1 MMASGAFKRRM
12 VCSALAMALVTVGAL
27 QPAAADQIQFSI
39 DRGRVTLIAT
49 DAPLADILAAWAQTG
64 DTRFV
69 GADTLVDQPLTLHL
83 VDVDEADVMRLLLR
97 SAAGYVA
104 APRRTPMPGTSRY
117 DRVKILGGSVP
128 QTVAAAS
135 EWQSSPLVPARAR
148 ATTGQALPAADLQRL
163 VDAVAGPRARAAP
176 PEAAVA
182 APRGAMRPAPSA
194 PLPGMTVEPEDP

>member
-1 MMASGAFKRRM
+1 MMAGGAFKRRM
-12 VCSALAMALVTVGAL
+12 ACSALAMALVTVVTP

-69 GADTLVDQPLTLHL
+69 GADTLDDQPLTLHL
-83 VDVDEADVMRLLLR
+83 VDVGEADVMRLLLR

-117 DRVKILGGSVP
+117 DRIKILGGSGP
-128 QTVAAAS
+128 QAMTAS
-135 EWQSSPLVPARAR
+135 SRPPAPLDPARAR

-163 VDAVAGPRARAAP
+163 LAAVAGPRAQTAR

-182 APRGAMRPAPSA
+182 APRGAVRQAPSA